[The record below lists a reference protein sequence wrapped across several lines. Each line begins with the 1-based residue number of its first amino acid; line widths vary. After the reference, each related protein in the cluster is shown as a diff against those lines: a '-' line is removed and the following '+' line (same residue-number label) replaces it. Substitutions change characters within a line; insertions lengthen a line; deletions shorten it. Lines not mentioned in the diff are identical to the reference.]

1 MADNASIARPYAK
14 AVFDLA
20 TEANQHDDWTNAL
33 DVLATIASDNDFVD
47 VVASPQVKAEQLEEL
62 VIGIVGDKLPDGGNN
77 FVKLLAQ
84 NERLE
89 VLPDVQ
95 QQYALLLA
103 ESRKSIEAEVLTA
116 RPLSDEQKTKLTEA
130 LQIRLGVTVSII
142 ETVDESLVGGAI
154 VKAGD
159 LVIDG
164 SAKGRVEKLA
174 IALS

>member
-1 MADNASIARPYAK
+1 MANNTSTARPYAK

-20 TEANQHDDWTNAL
+20 TEANQQDNWTSAL
-33 DVLATIASDNDFVD
+33 DALAAIAKDKDFVD
-47 VVASPQVKAEQLEEL
+47 VAAAPQVKVEQLEKL
-62 VIGIVGDKLPDGGNN
+62 VIDIAGDKLPQGGDN

-84 NERLE
+84 NGRLE
-89 VLPDVQ
+89 ILPDIQ

-103 ESRKSIEAEVLTA
+103 KSRKSIEAEVLTA
-116 RPLSDEQKTKLTEA
+116 RPLSDDQKNKLTDA
-130 LQIRLGVTVSII
+130 LQARLGVTVSIV
-142 ETVDESLVGGAI
+142 ETIDENLIGGAI
-154 VKAGD
+154 IKAGD